1 MPERIYLSPPH
12 MSGRELEYLKQAFK
26 SNWIAPLGPF
36 VDRFEADFCR
46 YLSGGYAAAVS
57 SGTGAL
63 HLLLD
68 LLGIQAGDRIYCSSL
83 TFCGSV
89 NPVVYRN
96 AEPVLVDCDRVSWNL
111 DPDLLEAALAEDSRN
126 SRQPKAV
133 IAVHLYGQC
142 ADMDRILE
150 ICKVY
155 DIPVIEDAAEALGAR
170 YKKRAAGTMGWA
182 SLFSFNGNKI
192 ITTSGGGM
200 VWSRDEDVIREARFL
215 ATQAR
220 DPAPHYQHSRIGYN
234 YRMSNLLA
242 AVGVGQM
249 EVLDERVSQAR
260 AVFEAYLKRLSG
272 LPGLVFMP
280 EPDWSFSTRWLTCIT
295 IDPRASGTNRE
306 TIRLALEKENIESRP
321 LWKPMHLQ
329 PVFKDC
335 RMIGGAVSESLFN
348 TGLCLPSGTNLSIE
362 QIERVCDAVRKAFE
376 K

>member
-12 MSGRELEYLKQAFK
+12 MSGRELDYLKQAFE

-46 YLSGGYAAAVS
+46 YLGGGHAAAVS

-68 LLGIQAGDRIYCSSL
+68 SLGVTAGDRVYCSSL

-96 AEPVLVDCDRVSWNL
+96 AEPVLIDSDCISWNL
-111 DPDLLEAALAEDSRN
+111 DPDLLEAALSEDSRK
-126 SRQPKAV
+126 SKLPKAV
-133 IAVHLYGQC
+133 IAVHLYGQS
-142 ADMDRILE
+142 ADMNRILG
-150 ICKVY
+150 ICNAY

-170 YKKRAAGTMGWA
+170 YRGKPAGTSGWA
-182 SLFSFNGNKI
+182 ALYSFNGNKI

-200 VWSRDEDVIREARFL
+200 VWSRDADLVRQTRFL

-249 EVLDERVSQAR
+249 EVLDERVSRAR
-260 AVFEAYLKRLSG
+260 AVFSAYQSRLSG
-272 LPGLVFMP
+272 LPGLAFMP
-280 EPDWSFSTRWLTCIT
+280 EPEWSFSSRWLTCLT
-295 IDPRASGTNRE
+295 IDPEESGTDRE
-306 TIRLALEKENIESRP
+306 TVRLALEERNIESRP

-329 PVFKDC
+329 PVFRDC
-335 RMIGGAVSESLFN
+335 RMIGGAVSEAFFS
-348 TGLCLPSGTNLSIE
+348 TGLCLPSGTNMSEE
-362 QIERVCDAVRKAFE
+362 QIDRVCEVVRREFK